1 MIKLSANLSKKV
13 PLPDVEFSSQQ
24 YGAAMEVEVSDA
36 ADPKEVTDRLQAI
49 YRLLEKSI
57 DEQIGTAARPA
68 EGQEPQARTSPGQG
82 SADNGSSP
90 NNGHSNGQNNGRH
103 ATSGQVRAIFAIS
116 RERNHNRE
124 ELLARARQMFH
135 VNRIDDLTV
144 RQASDMIVELQKLE
158 TKR

>member
-36 ADPKEVTDRLQAI
+36 GDPKEVTDRLQSM
-49 YRLLEKSI
+49 YQLLEQSI
-57 DEQIGTAARPA
+57 DEQIGTASRPA
-68 EGQEPQARTSPGQG
+68 DGQEPQARAPAGQESSG
-82 SADNGSSP
+82 NGSGP
-90 NNGHSNGQNNGRH
+90 NNGRSNGHNNDRH
-103 ATSGQVRAIFAIS
+103 ATTGQVKAIFAIS
-116 RERNHNRE
+116 RERNLNRE